1 MDDMQTINWADRG
14 QNLTID
20 LQSDITRGCIGV
32 SRMSSV
38 QVGSGAFTLW
48 LQVRGCSRME
58 SSEGRF
64 HLHAGHWIV
73 LDRNSQPRL
82 QADRRG
88 LCIGV
93 ALQGNALELLN
104 ADACRLYPG
113 CGAMTRCD
121 LQIAIRL
128 WRQLVRRPAHD
139 RVSGDAMLRAL
150 LRHVVHLQRS
160 MGLQEDRCPG
170 RSLHRRRHVLGR
182 LCRAHLTLQGNV
194 DRVVSIGELAELSSL
209 SYWYFSKAYQGVFG
223 ESPQA
228 AGVRL
233 RMERAAELLLHSDL
247 IVGEVGAACGFESG
261 CSFARAFRAHFG
273 VTASAYRCQ
282 MRALRTKAQVAHI
295 HRASRTG

>member
-1 MDDMQTINWADRG
+1 MQTINWVDRG

-20 LQSDITRGCIGV
+20 TEGDITRGCIGV
-32 SRMSSV
+32 SRMSSI
-38 QVGSGAFTLW
+38 QVGCGAFTLW
-48 LQVRGCSRME
+48 LQVRGNSRVA

-73 LDRNSQPRL
+73 LDRHSQPRL
-82 QADRRG
+82 QADRHAI
-88 LCIGV
+88 CIGV
-93 ALQGNALELLN
+93 ALHGTALELLN

-113 CGAMTRCD
+113 CGAMARYD
-121 LQIAIRL
+121 LQIAVRL
-128 WRQLVRRPAHD
+128 WRQLVRGPAHD
-139 RVSGDAMLRAL
+139 RAGGDAALRAL
-150 LRHVVHLQRS
+150 LRHVVHLQRP

-170 RSLHRRRHVLGR
+170 RSLHRKRHVLGR

-233 RMERAAELLLHSDL
+233 RMEHAAALLLDSDL

-282 MRALRTKAQVAHI
+282 VRALRTKAQVAHVR
-295 HRASRTG
+295 RASRTG